1 MFTRFGVMP
10 QLKSSKHVREQ
21 LCPFLLNYLPHPPQ
35 SLITPMEE
43 QTLQI
48 LIVDDDEIDR
58 MAVRRALLKSGISI
72 SIAEAATCAEA
83 MALLKTNRY
92 DCAFLDYGL
101 PDGNGLSLI
110 QSACQLNVQH
120 PLVVLTGQGD
130 ERIAVDLMKAGATD
144 YLPKSQISTET
155 LVRVLRSAI
164 GLDRAQREVLETA
177 NQLKLNNELLQQQN
191 QDLQQQR
198 DRIAIQNLQREDFI
212 AHLTH
217 DLRTPL
223 VAANLMFKLF
233 EQEAFCPLSA
243 EMHDAILAMDRSNQN
258 LLDLVNTIL
267 EVNRYESGNKQLTF
281 TTCDMWEIIQAVVE
295 ELQPLAQYKSID
307 LSLQSEYPEPKSLK
321 VLGDCHEIRRA
332 IANLVGN
339 ALKFTDAGSVEIK
352 LDFCPAP
359 VDETIAINGWVSISV
374 RDTGL
379 GMSAAEQ
386 TVIFERFRTGKNRQA
401 GSGLGLHLVARIVNT
416 HTGTITVTSEPGQGS
431 LFTIRL
437 PAHQV

>member
-1 MFTRFGVMP
+1 
-10 QLKSSKHVREQ
+10 
-21 LCPFLLNYLPHPPQ
+21 
-35 SLITPMEE
+35 MEE
-43 QTLQI
+43 QPLQI

-58 MAVRRALLKSGISI
+58 MAVRRALLKSGIP
-72 SIAEAATCAEA
+72 IAITEAATCAEA
-83 MALLKTNRY
+83 MALLAANRY

-101 PDGNGLSLI
+101 PDGNGLNLI
-110 QSACQLNVQH
+110 RSACNLKVQH
-120 PLVVLTGQGD
+120 PLIVLTGQGD

-164 GLDRAQREVLETA
+164 GLDRAQREVLDTA

-243 EMHDAILAMDRSNQN
+243 EMHDALSAMDRSNQN

-267 EVNRYESGNKQLTF
+267 EVNRYESGNKQLTY
-281 TTCDMWEIIQAVVE
+281 TTCDMWEIMEAVIE
-295 ELQPLAQYKSID
+295 ELQPLARYKSID
-307 LSLQSEYPEPKSLK
+307 LILKSDYPAPKSLK
-321 VLGDCHEIRRA
+321 VLGDCQELRRA

-339 ALKFTDAGSVEIK
+339 ALKFTNAGSVEID
-352 LDFCPAP
+352 LDFSPAS
-359 VDETIAINGWVSISV
+359 VDETVAVNGWVSISV

-379 GMSAAEQ
+379 GMSAEEQ
-386 TVIFERFRTGKNRQA
+386 AVIFERFRTGKHRQA

-416 HTGTITVTSEPGQGS
+416 HAGKITVTSALGQGS
-431 LFTIRL
+431 LFNIRL

>member
-1 MFTRFGVMP
+1 
-10 QLKSSKHVREQ
+10 
-21 LCPFLLNYLPHPPQ
+21 
-35 SLITPMEE
+35 MEE

-58 MAVRRALLKSGISI
+58 MAVRRALLKSGIPVEV
-72 SIAEAATCAEA
+72 AEAATCAEA
-83 MALLKTNRY
+83 LILLETNCY
-92 DCAFLDYGL
+92 DCAFFDYGL
-101 PDGNGLSLI
+101 PDGNGLNLI
-110 QSACQLNVQH
+110 RSACQLNVQH

-155 LVRVLRSAI
+155 LTQVLRNAI
-164 GLDRAQREVLETA
+164 RLNRAQREVIETS

-191 QDLQQQR
+191 RDLEQQR

-233 EQEAFCPLSA
+233 EQEAFCPLSKD
-243 EMHDAILAMDRSNQN
+243 MHDAILAMDRSNQN

-267 EVNRYESGNKQLTF
+267 EVNRYESGNKQLTY
-281 TTCDMWEIIQAVVE
+281 TTCDLWDIIQAVVE

-307 LSLQSEYPEPKSLK
+307 LILKSEHPDPQSLK
-321 VLGDCHEIRRA
+321 ILGDCQEIRRA

-339 ALKFTDAGSVEIK
+339 ALKFTDTGSVEID
-352 LDFCPAP
+352 LDFCPTS
-359 VDETIAINGWVSISV
+359 VSETVAVNGWVSISV

-386 TVIFERFRTGKNRQA
+386 AVIFERFRTGKHRQA

-416 HTGTITVTSEPGQGS
+416 HAGKITVTSEPGQGS
-431 LFTIRL
+431 LFIICL
-437 PAHQV
+437 PVHQV

>member
-1 MFTRFGVMP
+1 
-10 QLKSSKHVREQ
+10 
-21 LCPFLLNYLPHPPQ
+21 
-35 SLITPMEE
+35 MEE
-43 QTLQI
+43 QTLKI

-72 SIAEAATCAEA
+72 EIVEAATCAEA
-83 MALLKTNRY
+83 LDLLTAHSY
-92 DCAFLDYGL
+92 DCAFFDYGL
-101 PDGNGLSLI
+101 PDGNGLNLI
-110 QSACQLNVQH
+110 RSACQLNVQH

-144 YLPKSQISTET
+144 YLPKSQVSTET
-155 LVRVLRSAI
+155 LTQVLRNAI
-164 GLDRAQREVLETA
+164 RLNRAQREVIETTH
-177 NQLKLNNELLQQQN
+177 QLKLNNELLQQQN
-191 QDLQQQR
+191 TDLQQQR

-267 EVNRYESGNKQLTF
+267 EVNRYESGNKQLTY
-281 TTCDMWEIIQAVVE
+281 TNCDIWDIITAVVE

-307 LSLQSEYPEPKSLK
+307 LILNSDYPDPQSLK
-321 VLGDCHEIRRA
+321 VLGDCQEIRRA

-339 ALKFTDAGSVEIK
+339 ALKFTDIGSVEID
-352 LDFCPAP
+352 LDFCPAS
-359 VDETIAINGWVSISV
+359 VDETVAVNGWVSISV

-386 TVIFERFRTGKNRQA
+386 AVIFERFRTGKHRQA

-416 HTGTITVTSEPGQGS
+416 HAGNITVTSTPGQGS
-431 LFTIRL
+431 LFKIFLPCIEFRL
-437 PAHQV
+437 